1 MCGIA
6 GLVKFKGTLEP
17 ETVVQ
22 NMLRWLHHRGP
33 DEQGV
38 WCNNSIGIGTA
49 RLAIIDLVSGGQPIA
64 NEDETIWA
72 CSNGEIYNFRDLRS
86 ELEQEGH
93 YFRTQTDTEV

>member
-6 GLVKFKGTLEP
+6 GLVDFKGFLEP
-17 ETVVQ
+17 KTVVPR
-22 NMLRWLHHRGP
+22 MLRWLDHRGP
-33 DEQGV
+33 DEQGT
-38 WCNNSIGIGTA
+38 WSDERAGIGTA

-86 ELEQEGH
+86 ELERKGH
-93 YFRTQTDTEV
+93 RFRMRQTRK